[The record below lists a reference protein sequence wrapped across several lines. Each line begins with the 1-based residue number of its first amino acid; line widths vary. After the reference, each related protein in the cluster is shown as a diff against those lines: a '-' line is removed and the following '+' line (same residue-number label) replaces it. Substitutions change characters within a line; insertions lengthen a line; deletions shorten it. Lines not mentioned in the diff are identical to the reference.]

1 MPPVLPMLAKAT
13 HEVPEGDFVF
23 EPKWDGF
30 RCIVFRDGAEIELGS
45 RNDRPLTRY
54 FPELLEPLRRSL
66 PDRCVVDGEIVVA
79 VDGRLDF
86 DVLGQ
91 RIHPAASRVNRLAAE
106 TPASYVAFDLLALGD
121 LDLTSLPFRER
132 REALLVLA
140 ADFVAP
146 VLLTPSTTD
155 LATAR
160 DWFDRFE
167 GAGFDGVMAKPP
179 DLPYVQDKRVQ
190 IKVKRRHTA
199 DCAVAGFRW
208 HKDGQG
214 IGSLLLGLYDDDGEL
229 HHVGVAASFTAKRRA
244 ELIAELQPYAL
255 ERIEDH
261 PWGDWLRQLDSDF
274 QAGARLP
281 GAPSRWNAKKEMS
294 WVPLRVELVVEVE
307 YEGLLNGRFRHN
319 GRVLHFRPDRTAQS
333 CTYAQL
339 DVVAPAEIAQ
349 IFGQSHL
356 Q

>member
-30 RCIVFRDGAEIELGS
+30 RCIVFRDGDEIELGS

-54 FPELLEPLRRSL
+54 FPELLEPLKRSL
-66 PDRCVVDGEIVVA
+66 PQRCVVDGEVVVA

-91 RIHPAASRVNRLAAE
+91 RIHPAASRVNRLAVE

-121 LDLTSLPFRER
+121 ADLTTNPLRDR
-132 REALLVLA
+132 KAALVALA
-140 ADFVAP
+140 GQFEPP
-146 VLLTPSTTD
+146 VFLTPSTTD
-155 LATAR
+155 IETAR

-179 DLPYVQDKRVQ
+179 DQPYVQDKRVQ

-214 IGSLLLGLYDDDGEL
+214 IGSLLLGLYDDEGDL
-229 HHVGVAASFTAKRRA
+229 HHVGVAASFTAKRRG
-244 ELIAELQPYAL
+244 ELIEELKPFAL
-255 ERIEDH
+255 EHIEDH
-261 PWGDWLRQLDSDF
+261 PWADWLRQLDTDF
-274 QAGARLP
+274 EPGARMP

-294 WVPLRVELVVEVE
+294 WVPLRMGLVVEVE
-307 YEGLLNGRFRHN
+307 YEGLLNRRFRHN
-319 GRVLHFRPDRTAQS
+319 GRVVRFRPDRTPES

-339 DVVAPAEIAQ
+339 DVVPPAEISQ
-349 IFGQSHL
+349 IFG
-356 Q
+356 

>member
-1 MPPVLPMLAKAT
+1 MLAKAT
-13 HEVPEGDFVF
+13 HQVPEGDFVF

-30 RCIVFRDGAEIELGS
+30 RCIVFRDGDEIELGS

-54 FPELLEPLRRSL
+54 FPELIEPLRRSL
-66 PDRCVVDGEIVVA
+66 PERCVVDGEVVVA

-91 RIHPAASRVNRLAAE
+91 RIHPAASRVNRLAVE
-106 TPASYVAFDLLALGD
+106 TPASYVVFDLLALGD
-121 LDLTSLPFRER
+121 LDLTSRSLRER
-132 REALLVLA
+132 KEALDGIA
-140 ADFVAP
+140 RQFTPP
-146 VLLTPSTTD
+146 VFLTPSTTEV
-155 LATAR
+155 ATAR

-214 IGSLLLGLYDDDGEL
+214 IGSLLLGLYDDEGQL
-229 HHVGVAASFTAKRRA
+229 HHVGVAASFTAKRRG
-244 ELIAELQPYAL
+244 ELIEELKPFAL

-261 PWGDWLRQLDSDF
+261 PWADWLKQLDTDF
-274 QAGARLP
+274 EPGARMP

-294 WVPLRVELVVEVE
+294 WVPLRIGLVVEVE
-307 YEGLLNGRFRHN
+307 YEGLLNRRFRHN
-319 GRVLHFRPDRTAQS
+319 ARVVRSRPDRTPES

-349 IFGQSHL
+349 IFG
-356 Q
+356 

>member
-30 RCIVFRDGAEIELGS
+30 RCIVFRDGDEIELGS

-66 PDRCVVDGEIVVA
+66 PDRCVVDGEVVVA
-79 VDGRLDF
+79 VDGILDF

-91 RIHPAASRVNRLAAE
+91 RIHPAASRVNRLAVE
-106 TPASYVAFDLLALGD
+106 TPASYIAFDLLALD
-121 LDLTSLPFRER
+121 DADLTARTFRER
-132 REALLVLA
+132 REALLALA
-140 ADFVAP
+140 EHFVPP
-146 VLLTPSTTD
+146 VLLTPSTTEV
-155 LATAR
+155 ATAR

-208 HKDGQG
+208 HKDGLG
-214 IGSLLLGLYDDDGEL
+214 IGSLLLGLYDDEGEL

-255 ERIEDH
+255 EHIEDH
-261 PWGDWLRQLDSDF
+261 PWGDWLRQLDRDF
-274 QAGARLP
+274 EPGARLP

-307 YEGLLNGRFRHN
+307 YEGLLNRRFRHN
-319 GRVLHFRPDRTAQS
+319 ARVVRFRPDRTAQS

-339 DVVAPAEIAQ
+339 DVVPPAEIAQ
-349 IFGQSHL
+349 IFGQRR
-356 Q
+356 

>member
-30 RCIVFRDGAEIELGS
+30 RCIVFRDGDEIELGS

-54 FPELLEPLRRSL
+54 FPELLEPLKRSL
-66 PDRCVVDGEIVVA
+66 PQRCVVDGEVVVA

-91 RIHPAASRVNRLAAE
+91 RIHPAASRVKRLAAE

-121 LDLTSLPFRER
+121 DDLMTRTLRER
-132 REALLVLA
+132 KEALRALA
-140 ADFVAP
+140 GQFEPP
-146 VLLTPSTTD
+146 VFLTPSTTD
-155 LATAR
+155 IETAR

-179 DLPYVQDKRVQ
+179 DQPYVQDKRVQ

-208 HKDGQG
+208 HKDGRG
-214 IGSLLLGLYDDDGEL
+214 IGSLLLGLYDDEGQL

-244 ELIAELQPYAL
+244 ELIAELQPFAL
-255 ERIEDH
+255 ENIEDH
-261 PWGDWLRQLDSDF
+261 PWADWLRQLDTDF
-274 QAGARLP
+274 EPGARMP

-294 WVPLRVELVVEVE
+294 WVPLRTGLVVEVE
-307 YEGLLNGRFRHN
+307 YEGLLNRRFRHN
-319 GRVLHFRPDRTAQS
+319 GRVVRFRPDRTPES
-333 CTYAQL
+333 CTYEQL
-339 DVVAPAEIAQ
+339 DVVPPAEISQ
-349 IFGQSHL
+349 IFG
-356 Q
+356 

>member
-1 MPPVLPMLAKAT
+1 MLAKAT

-30 RCIVFRDGAEIELGS
+30 RCIVFRDGDEIELGS

-132 REALLVLA
+132 REALLALA
-140 ADFVAP
+140 DNFVPP

-179 DLPYVQDKRVQ
+179 DLPYMQDKRVQ

-214 IGSLLLGLYDDDGEL
+214 IGSLLLGLYDDEGEL
-229 HHVGVAASFTAKRRA
+229 HHVGVAASFTAKRRV

-261 PWGDWLRQLDSDF
+261 PWGDWLRQLDPDF

-307 YEGLLNGRFRHN
+307 YEGLLNRRFRHN
-319 GRVLHFRPDRTAQS
+319 GRVLHFRPDRSARS

-349 IFGQSHL
+349 IFGQSHR

>member
-13 HEVPEGDFVF
+13 HQVPEGDFVF

-30 RCIVFRDGAEIELGS
+30 RCIVFRDGDEIELGS

-54 FPELLEPLRRSL
+54 FPELIEPLKRAL
-66 PDRCVVDGEIVVA
+66 PDRCVVDGEVVVA

-91 RIHPAASRVNRLAAE
+91 RIHPAASRVNRLAIE
-106 TPASYVAFDLLALGD
+106 TPASFVAFDLLAVGD
-121 LDLTSLPFRER
+121 DDLTSRPLRER
-132 REALLVLA
+132 KARLTTLA
-140 ADFVAP
+140 DRFEPP

-155 LATAR
+155 VAQAR

-214 IGSLLLGLYDDDGEL
+214 IGSLLLGLYDDDGQL
-229 HHVGVAASFTAKRRA
+229 HHVGVAASFTAKRRGELVA
-244 ELIAELQPYAL
+244 ELAPYRL
-255 ERIEDH
+255 ERIDDH
-261 PWGDWLRQLDSDF
+261 PWADWLRQMEPDF
-274 QAGARLP
+274 EPGARMP
-281 GAPSRWNAKKEMS
+281 GGQSRWNAKKEMS
-294 WVPLRVELVVEVE
+294 WVPLRIGLVVEVE
-307 YEGLLNGRFRHN
+307 YEGLLNRRFRHN
-319 GRVLHFRPDRTAQS
+319 GRVLRFRPDRDPQS

-339 DVVAPAEIAQ
+339 DVVPPAEIAQ
-349 IFGQSHL
+349 IFGDPR
-356 Q
+356 

>member
-1 MPPVLPMLAKAT
+1 MLAKAT

-30 RCIVFRDGAEIELGS
+30 RCIVFRDGDEIELGS

-132 REALLVLA
+132 REALLALA
-140 ADFVAP
+140 GAFVPP

-179 DLPYVQDKRVQ
+179 DLPYMQDKRVQ

-214 IGSLLLGLYDDDGEL
+214 VGSLLLGLYDDEGEL
-229 HHVGVAASFTAKRRA
+229 HHVGVAASFTAKRRV

-261 PWGDWLRQLDSDF
+261 PWGDWLRQLDPDF

-307 YEGLLNGRFRHN
+307 YEGLLNRRFRHN
-319 GRVLHFRPDRTAQS
+319 GRVLHFRPDRSARS

-349 IFGQSHL
+349 IFGQSHR